1 MMKLKAWT
9 LRVNLG
15 IAALLVALASQGQT
29 LRFGLAEDPDI
40 LDPTLARTFVGPE
53 LDFDVQLVLQA
64 RDVPACQLGES
75 ASFTPRLGWNTWVA
89 SQPYTND
96 ADEPVFEGEEV
107 RWLNAPP
114 ALSQAG

>member
-40 LDPTLARTFVGPE
+40 LDPTLARTFVGRIVFAA
-53 LDFDVQLVLQA
+53 LCDKLFDIDEKLNIVPQLA
-64 RDVPACQLGES
+64 TAYEWS
-75 ASFTPRLGWNTWVA
+75 ADNKALTIKVR
-89 SQPYTND
+89 
-96 ADEPVFEGEEV
+96 PV
-107 RWLNAPP
+107 
-114 ALSQAG
+114 